1 MASFKGQYSAA
12 VDQKGRVAIPAKFRA
27 AGSAKRAPQFVLT
40 KGLDGCLALYPV
52 AEWKK
57 IEATRA
63 EKMSGL
69 PFSRRD
75 YRFFDRVLNA
85 NAIDVAPDKQGRI
98 LIPSF
103 LLEASEITS
112 EVLVIGVA
120 ERIELWQPAKFQKYL
135 DGYGETIEQV
145 SERLFTQID

>member
-1 MASFKGQYSAA
+1 MASYKGQFVAS
-12 VDQKGRVAIPAKFRA
+12 VDSKGRVAIPSKFRS
-27 AGSAKRAPQFVLT
+27 GGKGKRPPQFVLT
-40 KGLDGCLALYPV
+40 RGLDGCLALYPSS
-52 AEWKK
+52 EWKR

-85 NAIDVAPDKQGRI
+85 NAVDVVPDKQGRI

-103 LLEASEITS
+103 LLEASEIS
-112 EVLVIGVA
+112 NEALVIGVA
-120 ERIELWQPAKFQKYL
+120 ERIELWQPDKYRKYL
-135 DGYGETIEQV
+135 EGYGETLEQV
-145 SERLFTQID
+145 SERLFTQIE